1 MFTEEQR
8 QAILKSYDDELKEPS
23 NLLVSSIVMELNIE
37 GTVLFDIEYMES
49 VDDSWLQAEYDVPG
63 LGMTV
68 ILDSDVSDT
77 FEDAESWLMEMES
90 VQEKLEKLN
99 RFLKAT

>member
-23 NLLVSSIVMELNIE
+23 NLLVSNIVRELNKE
-37 GTVLFDIEYMES
+37 GAVLFYIEYMES
-49 VDDSWLQAEYDVPG
+49 EDDSWLQAEYDIPG

-77 FEDAESWLMEMES
+77 FGDAESWLMEMES